1 MTKVI
6 LDTNVVVS
14 SLVFG
19 GKIRTILDLVFAGE
33 LQMVSCQELEEEI
46 LRILVAKFGFSFED
60 MITAKK
66 LIGVAKTHVITKP
79 YPKISRDKDD
89 NFLLALVSV
98 SKTKIL
104 VTGDK
109 DLLVLKKYSG
119 CKIITASQFLD
130 FLDVHLTT
138 TQN

>member
-79 YPKISRDKDD
+79 YPKISCDKDD